1 MEIKQQ
7 PTYDKRKRKLFRNWY
22 YLTVLQISLFLVP
35 FIPIP
40 YLVRVLSPEKFGI
53 TAFAVA
59 LAQFLSVFVEYGF
72 SYSAVKR
79 IAIHKGDN
87 EKVTEI
93 YSSAIIIKALIFAA
107 VAAVFAMLVLFIP
120 RISAEKTVFVFA
132 FFMVFADIFFTVWF
146 FQGMEKMRY
155 IAYLN
160 LIMESLYV
168 VLVFLFIKQES
179 DYIYV
184 PLLDALCSFIIGVV
198 SIGIIYKFFGIKFK
212 MQPWERIRY
221 HFKNSWHYFVSDFAS
236 NAYMSASV
244 FILGFIA
251 SNAAI
256 VGYYRAALSILTPVK
271 ALFEPI
277 VQAAYPYMSKTAS
290 ESREKAVAFLRTYS
304 FGVAVAAFAVSAAL
318 FLSSGFIVKL
328 FLGPEYAASEILL
341 RIMAV
346 VPFLYTLNMIFCL
359 HIMYPFGMKVNF
371 AKITAWSALL
381 SVALIPLLAFR
392 FQDVGMSGIMVIGE
406 LFISVMAYKYIR
418 SHGFAQTPA
427 SDTAQPPQNK

>member
-7 PTYDKRKRKLFRNWY
+7 QTYDKRKRKLFRNWY
-22 YLTVLQISLFLVP
+22 YLTVLQISLFIVP

-59 LAQFLSVFVEYGF
+59 LAQFLAVFVEYGF

-93 YSSAIIIKALIFAA
+93 YSSAIIIKAVIFAA
-107 VAAVFAMLVLFIP
+107 VAAVFIPVVLFVP
-120 RISAEKTVFVFA
+120 KVAAESTVFTFA
-132 FFMVFADIFFTVWF
+132 FFMVFADIFFTAWF

-160 LIMESLYV
+160 FIMESLYV
-168 VLVFLFIKQES
+168 VAVFVFIKRES

-184 PLLDALCSFIIGVV
+184 PLLDALCSLVIGVT
-198 SIGIIYKFFGIKFK
+198 SIVIIYKFFGIRFK
-212 MQPWERIRY
+212 IQPFERIKY
-221 HFKNSWHYFVSDFAS
+221 HFKNSWHYFLSDFAS
-236 NAYMSASV
+236 NAYTSASV

-251 SNAAI
+251 NNAAI
-256 VGYYRAALSILTPVK
+256 VGYYRAALSILSPVK
-271 ALFEPI
+271 ALFEPL
-277 VQAAYPYMSKTAS
+277 VQAAYPYMSKAAG
-290 ESREKAVAFLRTYS
+290 ESKEKAVSILRTYS
-304 FGVAVAAFAVSAAL
+304 LGVGVGALAVSAVL
-318 FLSSGFIVKL
+318 FFSSGWIVEIL
-328 FLGPEYAASEILL
+328 LGREFAQSAILL
-341 RIMAV
+341 RIMAA

-371 AKITAWSALL
+371 AKITAWSAII
-381 SVALIPLLAFR
+381 SFAFIPLLAFR
-392 FQDVGMSGIMVIGE
+392 FQDIGMSSIMVIGE

-418 SHGFAQTPA
+418 SRGLAGISA
-427 SDTAQPPQNK
+427 SGTVQPQK